1 MYRHTHTHTH
11 CQRGL
16 LKDVPLDSLGVREE
30 GEGGVDNA
38 EEEEEEEG
46 WVEEEEWD
54 SSLRSS
60 G

>member
-1 MYRHTHTHTH
+1 
-11 CQRGL
+11 
-16 LKDVPLDSLGVREE
+16 VPLDSLGVREE

-46 WVEEEEWD
+46 GVEEEEWD